1 MKELFNHSRMS
12 VSRMFGIISG
22 LLSLILMILVS
33 VPAMGQLAPDKS
45 KMQEQMNEMTHPVFI
60 KNDGQVKDLDGNL
73 LPNVL
78 YLMNSSGMKVQL
90 RPNGFSYDTWVH
102 VWESSEVSSATKRRR
117 PAREKDSADQAQ
129 IKETRY
135 HRVDVNFQG
144 ANPNPVL
151 EALEPVEESISY
163 INGTMEMEIRQYRRI
178 VYREV
183 YPGID
188 VEFVASGNAQLPVEY
203 NFIVKPGANPSLI
216 ALDYQGANAV
226 ELKNGK
232 INLTLAHGTLEENIP
247 ASWLDNHSEN
257 VAVSY
262 VSKGGTAIGFQV
274 AGYDNTRQ
282 LTIDPTPRLVFGT
295 FYQRPGAFVSDGN
308 ENNEFTYGDVD
319 VDSNGN
325 TYLSGKGR
333 VNLFTTTA
341 GAFQTTKASPTNGSD
356 FIIAKFDNKG
366 QRLAATYYG
375 GTGSE
380 FFIKIACAADAFY
393 VAFITESANL
403 GTLNNFVG
411 ASDILV
417 AKMNPNLKQRYWAR
431 YVGGTDYER
440 EIEITADKDGNAVL
454 VGETQS
460 PDYPYAGGLPS
471 DNTNDVKLVITKL
484 SSSGSLIFSGVIGK
498 AQGVPDGNV
507 VHLPLNLKTD
517 ATGAI
522 FLAGNATLY
531 DVPNSNAFNNYVTSG
546 AYQTQVPVKPGF
558 DNGYI
563 DSYFLMKFN
572 ANGVKQWGTWIGGVY
587 YEYDDIRLSLD
598 KSGFPWVAFITTSTF
613 PLTADAYQPEL
624 PGTLLADAATLDEGD
639 FYKTYLQKYSRDGD
653 SLLYSST
660 YEPNSFL
667 FPFTCAFDID
677 TSTNDIYLE
686 IGYFISPE
694 GTSEDLVSNC
704 AYQGSYIVDEA
715 PSFNG
720 VTTVAK
726 YSNAGKTREWSSLLP
741 VGVGGELAFRAE
753 KLFVADFIRSNRN
766 PQYLQD
772 VTTPGVYQETPFRKN
787 GFLLRCMDEGVLP
800 NGVTVSSSSI
810 SPATQ
815 TACSGGLTQ
824 PILGNKVDL
833 TGPPDYTNGILY
845 QWQIASTSTGPWQN
859 ITGET
864 GRNLTPEPQTA
875 GPWYFRRLTQLA
887 GPACDKITLDSSNV
901 AELLI
906 STNIAPRAKASGPKF
921 YTCLGNPITLDGS
934 ASGGTPPYTY
944 EWYIGGNTLPNS
956 TETNLTDTPEETT
969 LYTFKIIDA
978 IGCFSIDQVSVEPV
992 IADAGPDLPFCE
1004 GTAGVR
1010 LGGVP
1015 VQGAMEV
1022 NYGWSPATNLSCTAC
1037 PNPVATPTVP
1047 TTYTLTVTVLE
1058 KSGMTC
1064 TMTDEV
1070 DVNVVSQPAANFAG
1084 PDVTVCQ
1091 GETATIGLPA
1101 ASGFSYTWASGQY
1114 IVDNRQA
1121 QTTYDAG
1128 TNVVA
1133 VPLIYSSTAEKDGC
1147 VFVDF
1152 MKVYTEYFQIT
1163 PRNLNLCEG
1172 PFWFKQEAEAGEV
1185 NSPDAVYT
1193 WEKVSGDAQIEVLAT
1208 RNNGADAYIRLKP
1221 GTGNSVTFR
1230 RKIELNGHVCYSF
1243 QNTLAVCA
1251 GGGGGGCYA
1260 EVRVLGGSGC
1270 PLPGGGY
1277 KVYAKN
1283 VDPNDYKFKWS
1294 PSWAFNNDTLAV
1306 PTLITANNGVNISVI
1321 ATNRWASNIQCVDTL
1336 YVNDPAL
1343 TLPIFSVSD
1352 TFMCPNQS
1360 IGIGRPFVQGYS
1372 YLWYNTKGM
1381 ANPDFDKY
1389 ISDPIIT
1396 LANNESYVI
1405 RVEDIGTGCFVFD
1418 TMQVVVSPVKV
1429 DAGPDLQVCSGAV
1442 VTIGAEPEAGTNFT
1456 YSWNPSNVPWQNNT
1470 NATSP
1475 MPSLLFGGSNLTM
1488 VVTATD
1494 PLTNCSILDTVLLT
1508 APAGGPL
1515 PSLATPA
1522 PICPGSSAMIGV
1534 TPVEGAVYS
1543 WSPTTDLSCATCAMT
1558 TASPTSTTTY
1568 TLSVSGCGPTV
1579 TASVTVTVLPA
1590 PDFTLTNKEIC
1601 PSSPMGIGIGASG
1614 NTGSLSNV
1622 QSYSW
1627 SPAEGLSC
1635 TDCAN
1640 PNAGPSSPTTYS
1652 LEVTYTNGCK
1662 TTKTCTITPPAG
1674 LTANA
1679 GVNKSIC
1686 PGEEVTIGSD
1696 PASGVTY
1703 SWSPSTGL
1711 SSSTV
1716 SNPTASPSSTTNY
1729 TVTLTKG
1736 GCTAT
1741 DQVLVTVKALPEIN
1755 ITGNTTI
1762 CRGGETTIGTS
1773 SVPNIAYQW
1782 APTTGVEDPNKAT
1795 SIVRPVAN
1803 TKYKLIQTNLN
1814 TGCTSFKEVQVIVNE
1829 PNFSIDA
1836 SAPAPL
1842 EVCQG
1847 TAITLPLELTPSNT
1861 NCVFFW
1867 APTPGLNNA
1876 FVQNPVATPMTNT
1889 TYRLEVTNLDNN
1901 CILTA
1906 YVPVT
1911 VVPLELCTGN
1921 EFGDVPVAL
1930 EKSSAGYHKR
1940 TTKLKIGLNT
1950 DSELGPQS
1958 VYPGSISD
1966 GDDTNGDD
1974 EDGLGTLPNLHP
1986 STTSFETV
1994 VSSVMN
2000 TEYASAYMAGWIDFN
2015 RDNCFDDN
2023 ERTPVQYIPKDTLGA
2038 PPVEL
2043 VWSGFNP
2050 SGELPFGKIYMR
2062 LRLTADD
2069 RDGWAQQP
2077 SANGYRRS
2085 GEVEDYCMR
2094 VYQSNA
2100 YPDSKVANTGDNAVG
2115 DLSTNDDMP
2124 PGTKYLSPT
2133 VMGTNPSAAMPVVD
2147 MNGTFTFSATVPG
2160 VYNYL
2165 VPVFDGVVTEQIKLT
2180 ITVLNPAVVS
2190 NPVLGTDNA
2199 ITVVNTPVMLNTLA
2213 NDFAGGLLSQLNPSS
2228 VTITVAPLH
2237 GVAVVDTATG
2247 KIMYTPNAGYVGSD
2261 TYTYS
2266 VGDDSSPVRTATGCQ
2281 FIQVIPEN
2289 CENTVFASNDQV
2301 CAIAGF
2307 KNRGNVLDNDMDA
2320 EGDQIYAV
2328 PMTVT
2333 TADYTFM
2340 LNADG
2345 SYMLQTSNDYTDPIV
2360 INYAINDDQFY
2371 PQGRDTAMLCFYLK
2385 SAIGNLVWDDKDRD
2399 GVQDSLEMGVANAT
2413 VTMHTCSNGTPGAA
2427 LPDYTV
2433 TTDEFGVYAFPVP
2446 AVGSYA
2452 LRFDYSSILNG
2463 SKYKFS
2469 IPNIEFN
2476 GIDTLDSDANM
2487 TTGFTGCFEVVN
2499 SSSVTHL
2506 DAGIFLDAD
2515 GDYQPDCF
2523 DSDTLIIDP
2532 LGYFYCENT
2541 GEILNGGSI
2550 SVTGPGNIYM
2560 IFDGTSGFYQFLV
2573 DASGLYTIAVTNPG
2587 GYVSSE
2593 DCVVEDDT
2601 LDAGGITLV
2610 VGSDDADGD
2619 DFLDDYTCPANT
2631 FYYHMLLS
2639 PGDYIVNNNF
2649 PMSCLD
2655 LGDLPTGYPTLVAN
2669 DGPSHAILQHPLV
2682 FLGDTV
2688 DVEGNGQPDI
2698 MAGMMSG
2705 GDDAPTATS
2714 PDDEDGIAVLP
2725 ALVITQDAPVIVKV
2739 NNLSAKDAKLVGFL
2753 DLNADFD
2760 FDDAGEMQSSN
2771 VQAGYSGND
2780 TLTFSVPV
2788 DAAVGSKVGLR
2799 LRLSTECENSVPPPP
2814 PGPVPVTSF
2823 DGSIDLTD
2831 PKFSRPF
2838 SPGNNS
2844 LACNENA
2851 PPGNNYY
2858 DLYEFTV
2865 SANGTYVFDASGAP
2879 GDTYA
2884 ILSETPFDPLQPCAK
2899 FIKTGNNESD
2909 QDPVITANLVAG
2921 VNYSLRHAPTTSF
2934 WKTNMV
2940 TDGTMPL

>member
-1 MKELFNHSRMS
+1 
-12 VSRMFGIISG
+12 
-22 LLSLILMILVS
+22 
-33 VPAMGQLAPDKS
+33 
-45 KMQEQMNEMTHPVFI
+45 
-60 KNDGQVKDLDGNL
+60 
-73 LPNVL
+73 
-78 YLMNSSGMKVQL
+78 
-90 RPNGFSYDTWVH
+90 
-102 VWESSEVSSATKRRR
+102 
-117 PAREKDSADQAQ
+117 
-129 IKETRY
+129 
-135 HRVDVNFQG
+135 
-144 ANPNPVL
+144 
-151 EALEPVEESISY
+151 
-163 INGTMEMEIRQYRRI
+163 
-178 VYREV
+178 
-183 YPGID
+183 
-188 VEFVASGNAQLPVEY
+188 
-203 NFIVKPGANPSLI
+203 
-216 ALDYQGANAV
+216 
-226 ELKNGK
+226 
-232 INLTLAHGTLEENIP
+232 
-247 ASWLDNHSEN
+247 
-257 VAVSY
+257 
-262 VSKGGTAIGFQV
+262 
-274 AGYDNTRQ
+274 
-282 LTIDPTPRLVFGT
+282 
-295 FYQRPGAFVSDGN
+295 
-308 ENNEFTYGDVD
+308 
-319 VDSNGN
+319 
-325 TYLSGKGR
+325 
-333 VNLFTTTA
+333 
-341 GAFQTTKASPTNGSD
+341 
-356 FIIAKFDNKG
+356 
-366 QRLAATYYG
+366 
-375 GTGSE
+375 
-380 FFIKIACAADAFY
+380 
-393 VAFITESANL
+393 
-403 GTLNNFVG
+403 
-411 ASDILV
+411 
-417 AKMNPNLKQRYWAR
+417 
-431 YVGGTDYER
+431 
-440 EIEITADKDGNAVL
+440 
-454 VGETQS
+454 
-460 PDYPYAGGLPS
+460 
-471 DNTNDVKLVITKL
+471 
-484 SSSGSLIFSGVIGK
+484 
-498 AQGVPDGNV
+498 
-507 VHLPLNLKTD
+507 
-517 ATGAI
+517 
-522 FLAGNATLY
+522 
-531 DVPNSNAFNNYVTSG
+531 
-546 AYQTQVPVKPGF
+546 
-558 DNGYI
+558 
-563 DSYFLMKFN
+563 
-572 ANGVKQWGTWIGGVY
+572 
-587 YEYDDIRLSLD
+587 
-598 KSGFPWVAFITTSTF
+598 
-613 PLTADAYQPEL
+613 
-624 PGTLLADAATLDEGD
+624 
-639 FYKTYLQKYSRDGD
+639 
-653 SLLYSST
+653 
-660 YEPNSFL
+660 
-667 FPFTCAFDID
+667 
-677 TSTNDIYLE
+677 
-686 IGYFISPE
+686 
-694 GTSEDLVSNC
+694 
-704 AYQGSYIVDEA
+704 
-715 PSFNG
+715 
-720 VTTVAK
+720 
-726 YSNAGKTREWSSLLP
+726 
-741 VGVGGELAFRAE
+741 
-753 KLFVADFIRSNRN
+753 
-766 PQYLQD
+766 
-772 VTTPGVYQETPFRKN
+772 
-787 GFLLRCMDEGVLP
+787 
-800 NGVTVSSSSI
+800 
-810 SPATQ
+810 
-815 TACSGGLTQ
+815 
-824 PILGNKVDL
+824 
-833 TGPPDYTNGILY
+833 
-845 QWQIASTSTGPWQN
+845 
-859 ITGET
+859 
-864 GRNLTPEPQTA
+864 
-875 GPWYFRRLTQLA
+875 
-887 GPACDKITLDSSNV
+887 
-901 AELLI
+901 
-906 STNIAPRAKASGPKF
+906 
-921 YTCLGNPITLDGS
+921 
-934 ASGGTPPYTY
+934 
-944 EWYIGGNTLPNS
+944 
-956 TETNLTDTPEETT
+956 
-969 LYTFKIIDA
+969 
-978 IGCFSIDQVSVEPV
+978 
-992 IADAGPDLPFCE
+992 
-1004 GTAGVR
+1004 
-1010 LGGVP
+1010 
-1015 VQGAMEV
+1015 
-1022 NYGWSPATNLSCTAC
+1022 
-1037 PNPVATPTVP
+1037 
-1047 TTYTLTVTVLE
+1047 
-1058 KSGMTC
+1058 
-1064 TMTDEV
+1064 
-1070 DVNVVSQPAANFAG
+1070 
-1084 PDVTVCQ
+1084 
-1091 GETATIGLPA
+1091 
-1101 ASGFSYTWASGQY
+1101 
-1114 IVDNRQA
+1114 
-1121 QTTYDAG
+1121 
-1128 TNVVA
+1128 
-1133 VPLIYSSTAEKDGC
+1133 
-1147 VFVDF
+1147 
-1152 MKVYTEYFQIT
+1152 
-1163 PRNLNLCEG
+1163 
-1172 PFWFKQEAEAGEV
+1172 
-1185 NSPDAVYT
+1185 
-1193 WEKVSGDAQIEVLAT
+1193 
-1208 RNNGADAYIRLKP
+1208 
-1221 GTGNSVTFR
+1221 
-1230 RKIELNGHVCYSF
+1230 
-1243 QNTLAVCA
+1243 
-1251 GGGGGGCYA
+1251 
-1260 EVRVLGGSGC
+1260 
-1270 PLPGGGY
+1270 
-1277 KVYAKN
+1277 
-1283 VDPNDYKFKWS
+1283 
-1294 PSWAFNNDTLAV
+1294 
-1306 PTLITANNGVNISVI
+1306 
-1321 ATNRWASNIQCVDTL
+1321 
-1336 YVNDPAL
+1336 
-1343 TLPIFSVSD
+1343 
-1352 TFMCPNQS
+1352 
-1360 IGIGRPFVQGYS
+1360 
-1372 YLWYNTKGM
+1372 
-1381 ANPDFDKY
+1381 
-1389 ISDPIIT
+1389 
-1396 LANNESYVI
+1396 
-1405 RVEDIGTGCFVFD
+1405 
-1418 TMQVVVSPVKV
+1418 
-1429 DAGPDLQVCSGAV
+1429 
-1442 VTIGAEPEAGTNFT
+1442 
-1456 YSWNPSNVPWQNNT
+1456 
-1470 NATSP
+1470 
-1475 MPSLLFGGSNLTM
+1475 
-1488 VVTATD
+1488 
-1494 PLTNCSILDTVLLT
+1494 
-1508 APAGGPL
+1508 
-1515 PSLATPA
+1515 
-1522 PICPGSSAMIGV
+1522 
-1534 TPVEGAVYS
+1534 
-1543 WSPTTDLSCATCAMT
+1543 
-1558 TASPTSTTTY
+1558 
-1568 TLSVSGCGPTV
+1568 
-1579 TASVTVTVLPA
+1579 
-1590 PDFTLTNKEIC
+1590 
-1601 PSSPMGIGIGASG
+1601 
-1614 NTGSLSNV
+1614 
-1622 QSYSW
+1622 
-1627 SPAEGLSC
+1627 
-1635 TDCAN
+1635 
-1640 PNAGPSSPTTYS
+1640 
-1652 LEVTYTNGCK
+1652 
-1662 TTKTCTITPPAG
+1662 
-1674 LTANA
+1674 
-1679 GVNKSIC
+1679 
-1686 PGEEVTIGSD
+1686 
-1696 PASGVTY
+1696 Y

-2921 VNYSLRHAPTTSF
+2921 VNYVLLFTPNAANNAIGSYSIALSGDGDVLVEDNNQPQACSYNFLLEDEYGDGWNNASMKIYKGSVLVATLGGTFNGGYSQEVNVPLDPNTSYSLFYMGGGDYPDEVGITVYDESGNEVLFLDYGAGTVGDTLFTWNTGVCIPSTPPIMTPTGTICNGEIEDYMLVIAGFDYGDLPDSYNTTGSDNPPAHIVSEDL
-2934 WKTNMV
+2934 KLGSSV
-2940 TDGTMPL
+2940 DSELDGTPDPMAGLMGGGDDGDPGLVTFGTSTPAGDDENGVMLATPMVPGSDAAFMVDAMNMTGSDAVLQAWIDFDGSGTFEPGEELTTGDFAPDGANVPVGGLSGAKLY